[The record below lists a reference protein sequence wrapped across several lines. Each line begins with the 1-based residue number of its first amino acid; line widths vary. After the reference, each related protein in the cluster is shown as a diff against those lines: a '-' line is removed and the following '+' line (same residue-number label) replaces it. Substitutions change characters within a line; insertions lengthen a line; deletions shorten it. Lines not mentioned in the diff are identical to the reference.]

1 MVTHGTPP
9 VVEGGWSEFIK
20 DFGIELFATAIATGL
35 LSMVRDY
42 EGRGAGAAA
51 KKPTK
56 SYDRVWAG
64 IW

>member
-1 MVTHGTPP
+1 MVHLLSLKEAGPNLLKI
-9 VVEGGWSEFIK
+9 SESA
-20 DFGIELFATAIATGL
+20 FATGIATGL